1 MNRIVHH
8 SSSFSQLISLPECS
22 SSKGEKSV
30 DEKSVDQQK
39 KEEKKEEEKRTVG
52 DNELNTLVWNKQGS
66 KMTLCD
72 DTGMVYILNVNL
84 PPPKNCS
91 GENGGEIQ
99 EESPV
104 GEMTCALRAHDN
116 ICIGANLIKNDIQ
129 VLSAGLDRKLS
140 LHSVNQ
146 KLMSSERKSIW
157 TLPFD
162 TLPLRDEAIS
172 ASRRNMQQQAQNNP
186 KQLVNPPMLQCLAVS
201 HRYDNRV
208 AVGLANGKCA
218 LLNVNK
224 DVSQMVVG
232 SIDAHSYILNQMY
245 VFSVLVAVHIWQFC
259 VVFVLLYNLCLT
271 NTKCLIIIYY
281 Y

>member
-8 SSSFSQLISLPECS
+8 SSSFSQLISLPE
-22 SSKGEKSV
+22 SSKGEKGVEKSVEKSV
-30 DEKSVDQQK
+30 DEKHD
-39 KEEKKEEEKRTVG
+39 EKKAEKTTVG
-52 DNELNTLVWNKQGS
+52 DNELNTLVWNKQGT

-84 PPPKNCS
+84 PLPKNCS

-99 EESPV
+99 EESPI

-146 KLMSSERKSIW
+146 KLMNGERKSIW

-245 VFSVLVAVHIWQFC
+245 VFSVLVAVPI
-259 VVFVLLYNLCLT
+259 
-271 NTKCLIIIYY
+271 
-281 Y
+281 